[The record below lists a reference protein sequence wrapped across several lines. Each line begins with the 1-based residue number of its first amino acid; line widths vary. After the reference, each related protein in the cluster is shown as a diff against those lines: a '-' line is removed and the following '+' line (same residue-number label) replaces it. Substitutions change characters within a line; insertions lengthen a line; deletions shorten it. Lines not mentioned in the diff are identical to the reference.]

1 MGVGDAVAQ
10 LRMVED
16 GKMTAI
22 LRVFNIVIGLLGLG
36 VAGVW
41 HVYHI
46 VTCEETTSAE
56 GDDVSDDCM
65 DFFGALSSIIIALY
79 IMSAPCP
86 PAAGAL
92 RSPADRSACAN
103 RLRRS
108 PLSAILV
115 MFEVTRGSTQ
125 GKMRGWLEHYTGFI
139 YLFNRRYQFLILCA
153 PIPLL
158 PLPALPRAD
167 G

>member
-92 RSPADRSACAN
+92 PRPLSQRVPTACAAV
-103 RLRRS
+103 RCPRS
-108 PLSAILV
+108 WSCS
-115 MFEVTRGSTQ
+115 R
-125 GKMRGWLEHYTGFI
+125 
-139 YLFNRRYQFLILCA
+139 
-153 PIPLL
+153 
-158 PLPALPRAD
+158 
-167 G
+167 